1 MLKLLIIADDFTGA
15 LDTGVRYAECGAITK
30 VIVKKELDFYKA
42 DCEGVEVLV
51 LNVESRHLE
60 ASIAYE
66 IIRSVVAKA
75 KEYGVPH
82 IYKKTDSGLRGNVE
96 SELVAM
102 LYASGENFLPF
113 VPAFPEMNRI
123 TRNGIHYIDGL
134 RLQDSVYGSDPF
146 EPVHISYIP
155 DLFKSYD
162 IDVEVIKADC
172 SYSKIEKEKIGVFD
186 GETEDDLR
194 KIANYLH
201 ENNRL
206 AISAGCAGF
215 ATVLLDVLGL
225 RKTEKRSYQLP
236 KRLFVACGSVNV
248 ISKEQLDFAQ
258 EHGFYRMTINPGKHL
273 REGYLESSAGKKWI
287 NRLKYYYTRER
298 SCILDTTTENIKK
311 MTEGEKQGLKLAR
324 VEVGNLMGKI
334 MKNLLDCNVDNTV
347 LIVGGDTLLEFF
359 ECMHCDEII
368 PISEIKPGL
377 VLSELYIENKKR
389 WVISKSGGFG
399 NKELLVELWDEICSE
414 RI

>member
-1 MLKLLIIADDFTGA
+1 M
-15 LDTGVRYAECGAITK
+15 
-30 VIVKKELDFYKA
+30 
-42 DCEGVEVLV
+42 
-51 LNVESRHLE
+51 
-60 ASIAYE
+60 
-66 IIRSVVAKA
+66 
-75 KEYGVPH
+75 
-82 IYKKTDSGLRGNVE
+82 
-96 SELVAM
+96 
-102 LYASGENFLPF
+102 
-113 VPAFPEMNRI
+113 
-123 TRNGIHYIDGL
+123 
-134 RLQDSVYGSDPF
+134 
-146 EPVHISYIP
+146 
-155 DLFKSYD
+155 
-162 IDVEVIKADC
+162 
-172 SYSKIEKEKIGVFD
+172 
-186 GETEDDLR
+186 
-194 KIANYLH
+194 
-201 ENNRL
+201 
-206 AISAGCAGF
+206 
-215 ATVLLDVLGL
+215 
-225 RKTEKRSYQLP
+225 P